1 MLAQV
6 EIAERE
12 QELIKGIE
20 LIRQK
25 MLKST
30 HEASQKIIE
39 LNTELAELEVSGRRF
54 VANLINYIP
63 INAFHQRNY
72 NNAKTETLKWEK
84 ILSKA
89 KDYIADNEKETITLI
104 DSIQHLYQL
113 LAKRNDEKTKLK
125 KFDISGQLDYIR
137 DEIEILEDI
146 IKRAHHKMAKEGMS
160 LLGEGSNRFL
170 NLDKGTHLSE

>member
-1 MLAQV
+1 MRVQFSY
-6 EIAERE
+6 
-12 QELIKGIE
+12 KH
-20 LIRQK
+20 K
-25 MLKST
+25 F
-30 HEASQKIIE
+30 
-39 LNTELAELEVSGRRF
+39 N
-54 VANLINYIP
+54 
-63 INAFHQRNY
+63 QRNY

-104 DSIQHLYQL
+104 DSIQQLYQL
-113 LAKRNDEKTKLK
+113 LAKRNDEKDIKLK
-125 KFDISGQLDYIR
+125 KYDVSGQLDYIR

-170 NLDKGTHLSE
+170 NLDKGTNLSD